1 MSNKKNIVGAQ
12 VSSLR
17 PYLQTPQEL
26 RASLQKLADMG
37 YRTVQMQWWNP
48 EFEPELVAAAVR
60 APGLPAFPR
69 KTSTQPYGMISS
81 APCA

>member
-1 MSNKKNIVGAQ
+1 MSNKKTSWARRSQSAIYKRPGAA
-12 VSSLR
+12 R
-17 PYLQTPQEL
+17 I
-26 RASLQKLADMG
+26 LQKLADMG